1 MARHDPLR
9 NFRFRLEIDGIQ
21 AAGFSEVAIGATTT
35 DVIDYREGTDAAHVR
50 KLSGLTK
57 YGNVTLKRGVT
68 VSLELFDWHRRIVTG
83 QIAAN
88 RRNLVI
94 VVLDEA
100 GADTARYVVSEAWPI
115 KYDPGDLNAVGN
127 EVFIELLELV
137 NEGVE
142 RVQ

>member
-9 NFRFRLEIDGIQ
+9 NFRFRLEIEGIQ
-21 AAGFSEVAIGATTT
+21 TAGFSEVAIGATTT
-35 DVIDYREGTDAAHVR
+35 DVINYREGTDPTHVR

-68 VSLELFDWHRRIVTG
+68 VSLELFEWHRRIVTG

-88 RRNLVI
+88 RKNIVI
-94 VVLDEA
+94 VVMDEA
-100 GADTARYVVSEAWPI
+100 GADTARYVVSDAWPI
-115 KYDPGDLNAVGN
+115 KYDPGDLSAVGN